1 MIWKQVIVYITTAL
15 WCTLRYLVENI
26 QLKNT
31 HSLVTPK
38 MGLCGRCLQV
48 SGYTVVVLV
57 AILLYFHLECQK
69 EKEENMKNKTNSQ
82 FLPETTNCFVELG
95 YTMKGKDME
104 LKMGE

>member
-1 MIWKQVIVYITTAL
+1 MAGYSVQYNCTVVYTKVISREYPTEE
-15 WCTLRYLVENI
+15 YSGP
-26 QLKNT
+26 